1 VEFTYEDNGL
11 SDRDVD
17 VGIYLSDEG
26 LISTF
31 DDPLGGFGTSSLAA
45 MCVHRQDSR
54 HHPRHQ
60 APGDYWIGAVID
72 EDATVNNEVTES
84 DNATW
89 IRMTIE

>member
-1 VEFTYEDNGL
+1 
-11 SDRDVD
+11 
-17 VGIYLSDEG
+17 
-26 LISTF
+26 
-31 DDPLGGFGTSSLAA
+31 

-84 DNATW
+84 DNATR